1 MIERRR
7 DLPLPAV
14 QDGDPDVVEKLAEQM
29 AGVIDTAIPAVGIE
43 HTDDIPRT
51 HYAVHELHSEL
62 LLGALAMLE
71 PTILPAIEVKLGKN
85 RNFINDQKQHTDL
98 RWHMSPHMYNPWNPK
113 LGLRLRLHTASP
125 DNGAKGVFVNTTAGA
140 LVFPGDMA
148 LYDVS
153 GKLNSD
159 GIECG
164 YDEALVF
171 GHDDYGG
178 DFQGATAPDNTTID
192 TTLMEPEVYTFTQS
206 PYASVVFRTMAS
218 LGSVTGHGFVSQNPN
233 LEHRIVYTTDL
244 GIAAQTL

>member
-1 MIERRR
+1 
-7 DLPLPAV
+7 
-14 QDGDPDVVEKLAEQM
+14 
-29 AGVIDTAIPAVGIE
+29 
-43 HTDDIPRT
+43 
-51 HYAVHELHSEL
+51 
-62 LLGALAMLE
+62 
-71 PTILPAIEVKLGKN
+71 
-85 RNFINDQKQHTDL
+85 
-98 RWHMSPHMYNPWNPK
+98 
-113 LGLRLRLHTASP
+113 
-125 DNGAKGVFVNTTAGA
+125 
-140 LVFPGDMA
+140 MA